1 MVYANKMGEIIIMD
15 PIEEVGKEID
25 YDRVVQRKKKTK
37 RTINRVSHTQQR
49 VDLTKTPI
57 LFFPEGK
64 EMLFLGIYFVT
75 LPYITGL
82 LFLFFYISE
91 GKAAVFDS
99 LTVSSDTN
107 FFLVWMIG
115 YEILAAV
122 ILLWILKSAIVFTLH
137 NTKTPQK
144 NLQIPR

>member
-1 MVYANKMGEIIIMD
+1 MD

-25 YDRVVQRKKKTK
+25 YGIVVQRKKKAK
-37 RTINRVSHTQQR
+37 RTISHVSYTQQR

-82 LFLFFYISE
+82 LFLFQGCFSSSSIFQ
-91 GKAAVFDS
+91 KARQLYLIPS
-99 LTVSSDTN
+99 LSVQMRTS
-107 FFLVWMIG
+107 FLCG
-115 YEILAAV
+115 
-122 ILLWILKSAIVFTLH
+122 
-137 NTKTPQK
+137 
-144 NLQIPR
+144 